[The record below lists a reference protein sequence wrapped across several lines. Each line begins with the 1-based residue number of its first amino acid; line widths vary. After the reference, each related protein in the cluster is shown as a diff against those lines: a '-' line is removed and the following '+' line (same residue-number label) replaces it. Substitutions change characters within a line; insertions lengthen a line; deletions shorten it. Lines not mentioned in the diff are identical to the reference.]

1 MATKKVTNDLAAQL
15 ADIAGRNDFPETLKP
30 AELVGKT
37 FVIDDVRTVDTENGA
52 RFIGMITLDG
62 KPCDAWLTGSKVHA
76 QIEEVLIHNL
86 PCTVTLTKEEGQ
98 FAPYLLEIA

>member
-1 MATKKVTNDLAAQL
+1 MAKANKNDLQAQL
-15 ADIAGRNDFPETLKP
+15 DEITARNDFPETLKP
-30 AELVGKT
+30 AELLGKT

-76 QIEEVLIHNL
+76 QIDEVLIHHL
-86 PCTVTLTKEEGQ
+86 PCTVTLTKAEGQ
-98 FAPYLLEIA
+98 FSPYLLETA